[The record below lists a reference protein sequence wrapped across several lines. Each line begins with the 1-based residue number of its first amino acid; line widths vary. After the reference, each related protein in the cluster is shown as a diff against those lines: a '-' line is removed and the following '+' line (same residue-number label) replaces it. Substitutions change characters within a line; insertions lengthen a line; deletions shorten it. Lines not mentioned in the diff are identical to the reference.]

1 MNYKKL
7 ETLVLM
13 AKEDNKEAKEEI
25 IAFFRPLILKTCKNT
40 FIPGYDFNDLESE
53 CCTILL
59 KAIKLYNPSKQAFAG
74 YAKRA
79 IITNLYYIGRQSK
92 LNEKTNPHVNLTFDG
107 NLEALNLEASDD
119 PQKEIMDKVQKRELI
134 QALQSL
140 NKNERDLILNVFIKN
155 IPLTV
160 YAKNNNLKYAKAYSI
175 KLKSLAKLRNFLK

>member
-1 MNYKKL
+1 MEQLLTEVFTVSIESLEYVIKEIKKVSKKCEKYLKKAPTYTLSEPYYKEYRVYDNESMNYKKL

-74 YAKRA
+74 YA
-79 IITNLYYIGRQSK
+79 
-92 LNEKTNPHVNLTFDG
+92 
-107 NLEALNLEASDD
+107 
-119 PQKEIMDKVQKRELI
+119 
-134 QALQSL
+134 
-140 NKNERDLILNVFIKN
+140 
-155 IPLTV
+155 
-160 YAKNNNLKYAKAYSI
+160 
-175 KLKSLAKLRNFLK
+175 